1 MAVGTSSTQNPREH
15 HPGAESRV
23 MQNPVSILYKNM
35 CIMKREFLW
44 VYIYFFVFFSLV
56 LYFTNTLFLFI

>member
-1 MAVGTSSTQNPREH
+1 
-15 HPGAESRV
+15 

-44 VYIYFFVFFSLV
+44 VYIYFFVFSPSFCISQIRYFY
-56 LYFTNTLFLFI
+56 LYSC